1 MNSSDPH
8 IERAAMELL
17 EEAIDVPRGER
28 EAFIRSS
35 PDSPAEV
42 IARALSLLNA
52 ERVSSA
58 DLATGGARLA
68 EEDDDEESTPDRI
81 GAYRILR
88 LLGRGGMGSVYLG
101 ERDTDNFE
109 HVVAIKLIK
118 QKLLSDTLIA
128 RFERERQILAQLNH
142 PHIARLYDG
151 GATQSGSPYIV
162 MEYVDGVPLQQ
173 WVADETPDLERRLDL
188 FQQICDA
195 VSFAHQNLVIHRDL
209 TPSNI
214 LVSAGDQ
221 AKLIDFGIAR
231 PQAEDDDQSSGST
244 FSALSL
250 TPGFSAPERAMG
262 QAANT
267 LSDVYSLGKILQF
280 LTKDQ
285 DAPELQAIAA
295 TATSER
301 PEDRFGGAAMLSEE
315 LRRYRDGYPVK
326 VYSDQKRYRFRKY
339 LWRQRYAVGSLATI
353 IMLLVAGLAATGW
366 AYNRAEIAR
375 AETEQRFDEVRELA
389 NFMLFDLYDELEPV
403 TGNTRALTRIA
414 DKSRH
419 YLDLLG
425 RESRADPELE
435 LEIAQGY
442 KRLSQ
447 VLGNP
452 EAANL
457 GRREEAGKA
466 LRIAV
471 RRLEALHRENPDNDA
486 VKRSLAEAQYALSIF
501 IFIAEDQ
508 NEEAIAPAERSAKLY
523 QSLSEGG
530 SGTLD
535 DDLGRIRS
543 ALQAAKPLVWND
555 HGADAVAR
563 MSKLAGQIGTLA
575 KQHPANRIVL
585 YDQARTL
592 SALSSAMS
600 WHYEIDSP
608 DYLRAIPPSDQAIR
622 QFEALHKRYPD
633 WRAIDR
639 SLIAAYFTRA
649 LIHYDLEK
657 LKEAASDLFSAEA
670 IAIPLTEKDPDDRGM
685 ARRLQT
691 IYSQLAPVLA
701 ELGRFQEAKT
711 MAQRLVSDREASS
724 ATEPDN
730 AGYFRDK
737 TSALMILADVVT
749 NSGDKAEGCRLY
761 KQARD
766 DWRVI
771 ERRWGIDELL
781 RKNDIEPI
789 EDALRSC

>member
-1 MNSSDPH
+1 
-8 IERAAMELL
+8 MELF
-17 EEAIDVPRGER
+17 EEAMDIQKGER

-35 PDSPAEV
+35 PDASGEV

-52 ERVSSA
+52 ERDSFA

-68 EEDDDEESTPDRI
+68 DDDHESTPDRI

-101 ERDTDNFE
+101 ERDADNFE

-118 QKLLSDTLIA
+118 QKLLSDSLIA

-142 PHIARLYDG
+142 PNIARLYDG

-162 MEYVDGVPLQQ
+162 MEYVDGVPLQE
-173 WVADETPDLERRLDL
+173 WLAEEAPGLERRLDL
-188 FQQICDA
+188 FAQICDA

-214 LVSAGDQ
+214 LVSAQDQ

-231 PQAEDDDQSSGST
+231 PQDDDDDQSSGST
-244 FSALSL
+244 FSVLSL
-250 TPGFSAPERAMG
+250 TPGYSAPERAMG

-267 LSDVYSLGKILQF
+267 LSDVYSLGKILQ
-280 LTKDQ
+280 LLIKDQ

-301 PEDRFGGAAMLSEE
+301 PEDRFGGAAMLAAE
-315 LRRYRDGYPVK
+315 LRRYRDGYPVA
-326 VYSDQKRYRFRKY
+326 VYSDRTPYRLRKY
-339 LWRQRYAVGSLATI
+339 LWRQRYAVGSLAA
-353 IMLLVAGLAATGW
+353 IMLLLVTGLAATGW

-375 AETEQRFDEVRELA
+375 AETEMRFDEVRELA

-414 DKSRH
+414 EKSGH

-471 RRLEALHRENPDNDA
+471 RKLEALHRKTPDKDD
-486 VKRSLAEAQYALSIF
+486 VTRSLAEAQYALSIF

-523 QSLSEGG
+523 RSLSEGG
-530 SGTLD
+530 FGTVED
-535 DDLGRIRS
+535 ELGRIRS

-555 HGADAVAR
+555 HGAEAVAR
-563 MSKLAGQIGTLA
+563 MSTLADQSADLA
-575 KQHPANRIVL
+575 KQYPENRMVL
-585 YDQARTL
+585 FEQARTL

-600 WHYEIDSP
+600 WHYEVGLRE
-608 DYLRAIPPSDQAIR
+608 YLGAIPPSDQAIR

-649 LIHYDLEK
+649 LIHYDLENWNQ
-657 LKEAASDLFSAEA
+657 AATDLFGAQA
-670 IAIPLTEKDPDDRGM
+670 IAMPLVEKDPDDSGM

-691 IYSQLAPVLA
+691 IHSQLAPVLV
-701 ELGRFQEAKT
+701 ELGRFREAKA
-711 MAQRLVSDREASS
+711 MARRLLADRAALL

-737 TSALMILADVVT
+737 TSALLALADVVT
-749 NSGDKAEGCRLY
+749 NAGEKAEGCRLY
-761 KQARD
+761 KQARAE
-766 DWRVI
+766 WRII

-789 EDALRSC
+789 EKALRSC